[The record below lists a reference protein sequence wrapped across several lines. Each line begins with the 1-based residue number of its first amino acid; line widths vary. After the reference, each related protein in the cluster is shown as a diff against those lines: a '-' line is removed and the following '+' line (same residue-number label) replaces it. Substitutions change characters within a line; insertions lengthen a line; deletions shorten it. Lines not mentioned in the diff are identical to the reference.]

1 MRRRSL
7 ARRVGRLERRPG
19 GGRGPCRACAGAGTV
34 ALVDEREGGT
44 AADARGCPSCGRVAK
59 VIVLGN

>member
-1 MRRRSL
+1 M
-7 ARRVGRLERRPG
+7 
-19 GGRGPCRACAGAGTV
+19 
-34 ALVDEREGGT
+34 DEREGGT